1 MEIAI
6 ANNKS
11 KNYLFRTVKSFAN
24 YFVLLIIGFFFIVIV
39 NGFSTL
45 QLNIFFIII
54 SVAFIYCL
62 FINRNVLLR
71 ITFFNESKIVKI
83 EKLYF
88 NKIQT
93 HEFELKDVEI
103 ILRQDL
109 LARYAP
115 WVLSILVKKEKI
127 YNQKENS
134 DWKYADFLKIQEM
147 ISQAKK

>member
-1 MEIAI
+1 
-6 ANNKS
+6 
-11 KNYLFRTVKSFAN
+11 
-24 YFVLLIIGFFFIVIV
+24 
-39 NGFSTL
+39 
-45 QLNIFFIII
+45 
-54 SVAFIYCL
+54 
-62 FINRNVLLR
+62 
-71 ITFFNESKIVKI
+71 
-83 EKLYF
+83 
-88 NKIQT
+88 
-93 HEFELKDVEI
+93 VEI